1 MKLQYLG
8 HVVMTDIPKSYT
20 VYRFNLAKSFMRSL
34 KSITTRVS
42 DIGYCKKNLLMHNR

>member
-20 VYRFNLAKSFMRSL
+20 MAV
-34 KSITTRVS
+34 T
-42 DIGYCKKNLLMHNR
+42 